1 MTLQPT
7 HAPQVAQGAALP
19 PISEMPPVP
28 VAVVTGAADGI
39 GWATAQRLAADGWRV
54 ALLDLRADAAA
65 GRAAELARL
74 HPGPQVHI
82 GLGCDVTDAASV
94 QAAVAA
100 VLSQLGR
107 IDALVNNA
115 GIADQTAPTL
125 EQSLAAFDRVL
136 AVHLRGSFAMTQAV
150 LAVMQHQPRDAWGNR
165 GAVVNIGSIA
175 STGGIPGRNAY
186 SAAKAGVLGMTRT
199 LACEWGRHGIR
210 VNAVAPGY
218 VRTALIADLA
228 QRGAIDAAAI
238 AHRTPLGRMADPA
251 EIAEAIAFLASA
263 RASYVNGS
271 TLAVD
276 GGWSAFGA
284 TESALPL
291 LPSVSPPTEDC

>member
-19 PISEMPPVP
+19 PIPVP

-65 GRAAELARL
+65 ERAAELARL
-74 HPGPQVHI
+74 HPGPLVQTTHL

-94 QAAVAA
+94 HSAVAA
-100 VLSQLGR
+100 VVSQLGR

-125 EQSLAAFDRVL
+125 EQSLTAFDRVL

-150 LAVMQHQPRDAWGNR
+150 LAVM
-165 GAVVNIGSIA
+165 
-175 STGGIPGRNAY
+175 
-186 SAAKAGVLGMTRT
+186 
-199 LACEWGRHGIR
+199 
-210 VNAVAPGY
+210 
-218 VRTALIADLA
+218 
-228 QRGAIDAAAI
+228 
-238 AHRTPLGRMADPA
+238 
-251 EIAEAIAFLASA
+251 
-263 RASYVNGS
+263 
-271 TLAVD
+271 
-276 GGWSAFGA
+276 
-284 TESALPL
+284 
-291 LPSVSPPTEDC
+291 